1 MNDLIETLEK
11 HGIKKAVK
19 ALDVYSYKFYCL
31 FLADV
36 AESVLH
42 IFEAKYPCDRQP
54 RDCVGGVRFYRK
66 KRITKEDLSNLRSA
80 ALASTRHA
88 RHAAYMNKA
97 PFLAAYTV
105 SSASSAPCDAID
117 VICAAVEAEAEA
129 GAKKREQKWQ
139 EIEKLFIKHF
149 GEKQM
154 KKTNEVTITLH
165 IQDIG
170 VNIGVLLDDAQMCI
184 EQDIRT
190 GRLERGGDTI
200 SWKTKEV
207 EEEA

>member
-1 MNDLIETLEK
+1 MNELMEILEK
-11 HGIKKAVK
+11 EGIESAIKV
-19 ALDVYSYKFYCL
+19 LCDYDYKLYCL

-42 IFEAKYPCDRQP
+42 IFEAKYPCDRRP
-54 RDCVGGVRFYRK
+54 RDYVGGIRFYRK
-66 KRITKEDLSNLRSA
+66 KRITKEDLNNLRSA

-88 RHAAYMNKA
+88 AYVNKTR
-97 PFLAAYTV
+97 FLAAYTV
-105 SSASSAPCDAID
+105 SSASSAPCAAID
-117 VICAAVEAEAEA
+117 VIYAAVEAETEA
-129 GAKKREQKWQ
+129 GAKNKKQKWK
-139 EIEKLFIKHF
+139 EIEELFIKHF

-154 KKTNEVTITLH
+154 KKTNEVTITMH

-184 EQDIRT
+184 EQEIYA
-190 GRLERGGDTI
+190 GRLEKGGDSI

-207 EEEA
+207 EKEA